1 MTFLELVNSVLVRLR
16 EERVSTVY
24 ENEYSTL
31 ISNLVNVAKTEVENA
46 YNWEALRKTVT
57 LITKVGTFHYE
68 LLNTTTN
75 IRTLDV
81 YNYTNKN
88 WMDSRTTEW
97 FDRAFAV
104 EDVVTGSP
112 SVYAWNGVSSTG
124 NMEVDLYP
132 IPSTIQTLR
141 FNMTSPQ
148 PPLKLDADPMFVPD
162 MLVVENAVARAI
174 EERGED
180 GGSSNQQQRY
190 QNMLADFISM
200 EASRKPMETVWRSV

>member
-88 WMDSRTTEW
+88 WLNMRTTEW
-97 FDRAFAV
+97 MDRAYAA

-148 PPLKLDADPMFVPD
+148 PPLKIDADPMFVPD

>member
-16 EERVSTVY
+16 EERVATVY
-24 ENEYSTL
+24 QSEYSTL
-31 ISNLVNVAKTEVENA
+31 ISNIVNVAKTEVENS

-57 LITKVGTFHYE
+57 LITDPGTFHYE
-68 LLNTTTN
+68 LLNTTSN

-88 WMDSRTTEW
+88 WMNSRTTDW
-97 FDRAFAV
+97 MDRAFAV
-104 EDVVTGSP
+104 ASPTTGSP
-112 SVYAWNGVSSTG
+112 TVYAWNGVSDTG
-124 NMEVDLYP
+124 NMEIDIYP
-132 IPSTIQTLR
+132 IPDSIETLR

-148 PPLKLDADPMFVPD
+148 KELTEDADIVYVPS

-180 GGSSNQQQRY
+180 GGSTTQTLRY
-190 QNMLADFISM
+190 NSMLADFISM
-200 EASRKPMETVWRSV
+200 ESSRKPMETTWRSV

>member
-16 EERVSTVY
+16 EERVATVY
-24 ENEYSTL
+24 QSEYSTL
-31 ISNLVNVAKTEVENA
+31 ISNIVNVAKADVENS

-57 LITKVGTFHYE
+57 LITAPGTFHYE
-68 LLNTTTN
+68 LLNTTSN

-88 WMDSRTTEW
+88 WMNSRTTDW
-97 FDRAFAV
+97 MDRAFAV
-104 EDVVTGSP
+104 ASPTTGSP
-112 SVYAWNGVSSTG
+112 TVYAWNGVSDTG
-124 NMEVDLYP
+124 NMEIDIYP
-132 IPSTIQTLR
+132 IPDSIETLR

-148 PPLKLDADPMFVPD
+148 KELTEDADIVYVPS

-180 GGSSNQQQRY
+180 GGSTTQTLRY
-190 QNMLADFISM
+190 NSMLADFISM
-200 EASRKPMETVWRSV
+200 ESSRKPMETTWRSV

>member
-148 PPLKLDADPMFVPD
+148 PPLKIDADPMFVPD
-162 MLVVENAVARAI
+162 VLVIENAVARAI

-200 EASRKPMETVWRSV
+200 ESSRKPMETVWRSV

>member
-1 MTFLELVNSVLVRLR
+1 MTFLELVNSVLIRLR

-24 ENEYSTL
+24 ENEYSSL
-31 ISNLVNVAKTEVENA
+31 ISNLVNVAKTEVENT
-46 YNWEALRKTVT
+46 YNWEALRKTVSLVT
-57 LITKVGTFHYE
+57 EVDTFHYE

-88 WMDSRTTEW
+88 PMRLSTTQW
-97 FDRAFAV
+97 FDRAYLV
-104 EDVVTGSP
+104 DEPQEGSP
-112 SVYAWNGVSSTG
+112 STYCWNGVSSTG

-132 IPSTIQTLR
+132 VPNTIEVIR
-141 FNMTSPQ
+141 FNVTSPQ
-148 PPLKLDADPMFVPD
+148 PPLKLDSDSMFVPD
-162 MLVVENAVARAI
+162 VLVVENAVARAI

-200 EASRKPMETVWRSV
+200 EASRKPMETIWRSV

>member
-1 MTFLELVNSVLVRLR
+1 MTFLELVNAVLVRLR

-24 ENEYSTL
+24 ENEYSSL

-57 LITKVGTFHYE
+57 LVTKVGTFHYE

-88 WMDSRTTEW
+88 WLNSRTTDW
-97 FDRAFAV
+97 MDRAFAV
-104 EDVVTGSP
+104 DDVTTGSP

-132 IPSTIQTLR
+132 IPNTIQTLR

-148 PPLKLDADPMFVPD
+148 PPLKIDADPMFVPA

>member
-16 EERVSTVY
+16 EERVTTVY
-24 ENEYSTL
+24 QSEYSTL
-31 ISNLVNVAKTEVENA
+31 IGNLVNVAKADVENA

-57 LITKVGTFHYE
+57 LITEPGTFHYE
-68 LLNTTTN
+68 LLNTTSN

-88 WMDSRTTEW
+88 WLNSRTTEW
-97 FDRAFAV
+97 MDRAFAV
-104 EDVVTGSP
+104 ATPTTGSP
-112 SVYAWNGVSSTG
+112 VVYTWNGVSPTG

-132 IPSTIQTLR
+132 IPDAIQTLR

-148 PPLKLDADPMFVPD
+148 KALEIDADIVYVPA

-180 GGSSNQQQRY
+180 GGSSNQQARY
-190 QNMLADFISM
+190 SSMLSDFISM
-200 EASRKPMETVWRSV
+200 ESSRKPMETVWRSV

>member
-31 ISNLVNVAKTEVENA
+31 ISNLVNVAKSDVENS

-57 LITKVGTFHYE
+57 LITAPGTFHYE

-88 WMDSRTTEW
+88 WLNMRTTEW
-97 FDRAFAV
+97 MDRAFAV
-104 EDVVTGSP
+104 ADVTTGSP
-112 SVYAWNGVSSTG
+112 SVYSWNGVSSTG

-132 IPSTIQTLR
+132 IPNTIQTLR

-148 PPLKLDADPMFVPD
+148 PPLKIDADPLFVPA

>member
-1 MTFLELVNSVLVRLR
+1 MTFLELVNSVLIRLR

-24 ENEYSTL
+24 ENEYSSL
-31 ISNLVNVAKTEVENA
+31 ISNLVNVAKTEVENT
-46 YNWEALRKTVT
+46 YNWEALRKTVALVT
-57 LITKVGTFHYE
+57 EVDTFHYE

-88 WMDSRTTEW
+88 PMRLSTTQW
-97 FDRAFAV
+97 FDRAYLV
-104 EDVVTGSP
+104 DVPQVGSP
-112 SVYAWNGVSSTG
+112 STYCWNGVSSTG

-132 IPSTIQTLR
+132 VPNTIEVIR
-141 FNMTSPQ
+141 FNVTSPQ
-148 PPLKLDADPMFVPD
+148 PPLELDSDTMFVPD
-162 MLVVENAVARAI
+162 VLVVENAVARAI

-190 QNMLADFISM
+190 QSMLADFISM
-200 EASRKPMETVWRSV
+200 EASRKPMETIWRSV

>member
-88 WMDSRTTEW
+88 WLDSRTTEW

-104 EDVVTGSP
+104 NDVVTGSP

-148 PPLKLDADPMFVPD
+148 PPLKIDADPMFVPD

>member
-148 PPLKLDADPMFVPD
+148 PPLKIDADPMFVPD

>member
-24 ENEYSTL
+24 ENEYSSL

-148 PPLKLDADPMFVPD
+148 PPLKIDADPMFVPD

>member
-1 MTFLELVNSVLVRLR
+1 
-16 EERVSTVY
+16 VY

-148 PPLKLDADPMFVPD
+148 PPLKIDADPMFVPD

>member
-16 EERVSTVY
+16 EERVATVY
-24 ENEYSTL
+24 QSEYSTL
-31 ISNLVNVAKTEVENA
+31 ISNIVNVAKTEVENS

-57 LITKVGTFHYE
+57 LITAPGTFHYE
-68 LLNTTTN
+68 LLNTTSN

-88 WMDSRTTEW
+88 WMNSRTTDW
-97 FDRAFAV
+97 MDRAFAV
-104 EDVVTGSP
+104 ASPTTGSP
-112 SVYAWNGVSSTG
+112 TVYAWNGVSDTG
-124 NMEVDLYP
+124 NMEVDIYP
-132 IPSTIQTLR
+132 IPDSIETLR

-148 PPLKLDADPMFVPD
+148 KELTEDADIVYVPS

-180 GGSSNQQQRY
+180 GGSTTQTLRY
-190 QNMLADFISM
+190 NSMLADFISM
-200 EASRKPMETVWRSV
+200 ESSRKPMETTWRSV

>member
-24 ENEYSTL
+24 ENEYSSL

-104 EDVVTGSP
+104 NDVVTGSP

-148 PPLKLDADPMFVPD
+148 PPLKIDADPMFVPD

>member
-24 ENEYSTL
+24 QNEYSTL
-31 ISNLVNVAKTEVENA
+31 ISNLVNVAKADVENS

-57 LITKVGTFHYE
+57 LITAPGIFHYE
-68 LLNTTTN
+68 LLNTTSN

-88 WMDSRTTEW
+88 VLNSRTTEW
-97 FDRAFAV
+97 MDRAFAV
-104 EDVVTGSP
+104 ADVTTGSP
-112 SVYAWNGVSSTG
+112 TVYAWNGVSPTG
-124 NMEVDLYP
+124 NMEVDIYP
-132 IPSTIQTLR
+132 KPDSIETLR
-141 FNMTSPQ
+141 FNMTAPQ
-148 PPLKLDADPMFVPD
+148 KALELDADIVYVPA

-180 GGSSNQQQRY
+180 GGSSIQTLRY
-190 QNMLADFISM
+190 NSMLSDFISM
-200 EASRKPMETVWRSV
+200 EASRKPMETTWRSV

>member
-31 ISNLVNVAKTEVENA
+31 ISNLVNVAKTEVENV

-104 EDVVTGSP
+104 NDVVTGSP

-148 PPLKLDADPMFVPD
+148 PPLKIDADPMFVPD

>member
-24 ENEYSTL
+24 ENEYSSL

-88 WMDSRTTEW
+88 WLDSRTTEW
-97 FDRAFAV
+97 FDRAFAAA
-104 EDVVTGSP
+104 DVVTGSP

-148 PPLKLDADPMFVPD
+148 PPLKIDADPMFVPD

>member
-104 EDVVTGSP
+104 NDVVTGSP

-148 PPLKLDADPMFVPD
+148 PPLKIDADPMYVPA

>member
-1 MTFLELVNSVLVRLR
+1 MTFLELVNSVLIRLR

-24 ENEYSTL
+24 ENEYSSL

-148 PPLKLDADPMFVPD
+148 PPLKIDADPMFVPD

>member
-88 WMDSRTTEW
+88 WLNMRTTEW
-97 FDRAFAV
+97 MDRAYAA

-112 SVYAWNGVSSTG
+112 SVYSWNGVSSTG

-132 IPSTIQTLR
+132 KPATIQTLR

-148 PPLKLDADPMFVPD
+148 PPLKIDADPMFVPA

>member
-31 ISNLVNVAKTEVENA
+31 ISNLINVAKSEVENA

-57 LITKVGTFHYE
+57 LITEVGTFHYE

-97 FDRAFAV
+97 MDRAYSQA
-104 EDVVTGSP
+104 DVVTGTP
-112 SVYAWNGVSSTG
+112 AVYAWNGVSATG

-132 IPSTIQTLR
+132 KPNAIQTLR
-141 FNMTSPQ
+141 FNMTAPQ
-148 PPLKLDADPMFVPD
+148 KALTTDAEVLYVPA

-180 GGSSNQQQRY
+180 GGSSNQQARY
-190 QNMLADFISM
+190 LSLLSDYIAM
-200 EASRKPMETVWRSV
+200 EASRKPMETIWRAV

>member
-1 MTFLELVNSVLVRLR
+1 
-16 EERVSTVY
+16 
-24 ENEYSTL
+24 
-31 ISNLVNVAKTEVENA
+31 
-46 YNWEALRKTVT
+46 
-57 LITKVGTFHYE
+57 
-68 LLNTTTN
+68 
-75 IRTLDV
+75 
-81 YNYTNKN
+81 
-88 WMDSRTTEW
+88 MDSRTTEW

-148 PPLKLDADPMFVPD
+148 PPLKIDADPMFVPD

-190 QNMLADFISM
+190 QSMLADFISM

>member
-104 EDVVTGSP
+104 NDVVTGSP

-148 PPLKLDADPMFVPD
+148 PPLKIDADPMFVPD

>member
-104 EDVVTGSP
+104 NDVVTGSP

-148 PPLKLDADPMFVPD
+148 PPLKIDADPMFAPD

>member
-81 YNYTNKN
+81 YNYTCL
-88 WMDSRTTEW
+88 
-97 FDRAFAV
+97 
-104 EDVVTGSP
+104 
-112 SVYAWNGVSSTG
+112 
-124 NMEVDLYP
+124 LY
-132 IPSTIQTLR
+132 
-141 FNMTSPQ
+141 TS
-148 PPLKLDADPMFVPD
+148 DA
-162 MLVVENAVARAI
+162 
-174 EERGED
+174 
-180 GGSSNQQQRY
+180 
-190 QNMLADFISM
+190 AD
-200 EASRKPMETVWRSV
+200 E

>member
-16 EERVSTVY
+16 EERVATVY
-24 ENEYSTL
+24 QSEYSTL
-31 ISNLVNVAKTEVENA
+31 ISNLVNVAKVDVENA

-57 LITKVGTFHYE
+57 LITAPGTFHYE

-88 WMDSRTTEW
+88 WLNSRTTDW
-97 FDRAFAV
+97 MDRAFAV
-104 EDVVTGSP
+104 ADVTTGSP
-112 SVYAWNGVSSTG
+112 TVYAWNGVSDTG
-124 NMEVDLYP
+124 NMEVDIYP
-132 IPSTIQTLR
+132 IPDSIETLR
-141 FNMTSPQ
+141 FNMTAPQ
-148 PPLKLDADPMFVPD
+148 KALKEDADIVYVPP

-180 GGSSNQQQRY
+180 GGSSKQDLRY
-190 QNMLADFISM
+190 NSMLADFISM
-200 EASRKPMETVWRSV
+200 ESSRKPMETVWRSV

>member
-88 WMDSRTTEW
+88 WMESRTTEW
-97 FDRAFAV
+97 MDRAFAV
-104 EDVVTGSP
+104 ATPTTGSP
-112 SVYAWNGVSSTG
+112 AVYTWNGVSPTG

-148 PPLKLDADPMFVPD
+148 PPLKIDADPMFVPD

-200 EASRKPMETVWRSV
+200 ESSRKPMETLWRAV